1 VSFQF
6 TNESDHRPLASHL
19 YLIIFTHN
27 MLGLIYQH
35 SWINAIHV
43 INFSESR
50 SVLNSL
56 KVKTIVA
63 SIRDCLPLFA
73 LFETIRYL
81 LFRFKV
87 SRHLLHRRQF
97 ESLPKMNRTKHRQI
111 FKDRTDSAIFLTA
124 LWIHEILHT
133 QIAADESLSAPAFLP
148 ATLPVDMTTQD
159 SLFFF
164 KNVYIYAMINH
175 VFISFSTV

>member
-1 VSFQF
+1 MSFQF

-19 YLIIFTHN
+19 YLIVFTHN
-27 MLGLIYQH
+27 MLGRIYQH
-35 SWINAIHV
+35 SLLFHV
-43 INFSESR
+43 INFNESR

-81 LFRFKV
+81 LFRF

-97 ESLPKMNRTKHRQI
+97 ESPPKINRTKNRQI
-111 FKDRTDSAIFLTA
+111 FKDRQCMHTA
-124 LWIHEILHT
+124 CT
-133 QIAADESLSAPAFLP
+133 
-148 ATLPVDMTTQD
+148 
-159 SLFFF
+159 
-164 KNVYIYAMINH
+164 NCCR
-175 VFISFSTV
+175 